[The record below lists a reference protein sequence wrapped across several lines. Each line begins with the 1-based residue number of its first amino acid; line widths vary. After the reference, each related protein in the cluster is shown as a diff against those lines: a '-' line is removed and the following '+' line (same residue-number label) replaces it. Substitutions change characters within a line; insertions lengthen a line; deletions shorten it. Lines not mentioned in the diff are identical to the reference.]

1 MNKQRLTSTRTGMA
15 VTVLALLTLIA
26 AACAP
31 APTAATVFSSD
42 ALGSIRINVTVPGDP
57 DADPPTQ
64 DQTLP
69 VDIPLT
75 GVASG
80 TWDTGDTGQFDVD
93 LALDSGSF
101 PLDVPGIGTL
111 TITYSIN
118 DVATGSGSFDPQT
131 GIGGFGT
138 SIVFTVDSVD
148 LLGPIPPPCDLAFGM
163 SINGMIDPGT
173 GMLGV
178 GQDGFAVTP
187 PAETDCG
194 GLGGIFGDLLGGPD
208 NSVTLSF
215 QVGPVLEP
223 GS

>member
-1 MNKQRLTSTRTGMA
+1 MCIRDR
-15 VTVLALLTLIA
+15 LTLIA

-138 SIVFTVDSVD
+138 SIVFTVDEVD
-148 LLGPIPPPCDLAFGM
+148 ALGPISQPCDLEFGM
-163 SINGMIDPGT
+163 SLGGQIDPDT
-173 GMLGV
+173 GMLDV
-178 GQDGFAVTP
+178 GRDGFGAVSYTHLFP
-187 PAETDCG
+187 STSLSPARQPA
-194 GLGGIFGDLLGGPD
+194 LGTKRTQAFSTWNLL
-208 NSVTLSF
+208 STAVRSRWRSRAS
-215 QVGPVLEP
+215 EP
-223 GS
+223 